1 VFARAA
7 HLDKATPGHERQRAV
22 LIVFCFTHG
31 GYPFSQYALQPR
43 IGSRTVRSHTQR
55 TPPRKLSWEKFLEDS
70 CQYAQAAHGTLGDLD
85 LHGFIRMSL
94 PNNVIAPL
102 AAAPAIAEADPV
114 HMQKVFDSQ
123 LATALQWRASTARER
138 LARIGR
144 LRDAVM
150 ARRERFYQAFDQ
162 DYRKAPAEVEASELL
177 PVMEE
182 VRHVRGLLKRWMK
195 PTRMWPTTTML
206 GTSAWVQYQPRGRV
220 LIIAPWN
227 YPLSL
232 CFGPLISAL
241 AAGNTVIIKPS
252 EMMPAVSALMA
263 EIIAEVF
270 PQNEVALFEGATPNS
285 TALLAMPF
293 DHIFFTGSPA
303 VGKIVMTAAA
313 KHLTSVTLEL
323 GGKSPTIVDETANL
337 RLAAETIMWGKF
349 INNGQ
354 TCVAPDTMYVH
365 ESVKQAFI
373 DECKK
378 VLQQRYGAT
387 PAMQKQSADL
397 TRIVN
402 VRHTRRVASL
412 LSDAVAKGAVLHTGG
427 EVDEAACYIAPTLLD
442 NIAPGSTILEEE
454 IFGPLL
460 PIMGFSDLD
469 RVIADINAQP
479 KPLALYIW
487 SRSQANIDKVLQR
500 SSSGGACVNHC
511 VAQFA
516 HGNLPF
522 GGVNNSGIGNAH
534 GAYGFKAFSHERGV
548 LRSSP
553 LMLIKL
559 FFPPYTAKRTM
570 LIRKTVDMLRLPML

>member
-1 VFARAA
+1 
-7 HLDKATPGHERQRAV
+7 
-22 LIVFCFTHG
+22 
-31 GYPFSQYALQPR
+31 
-43 IGSRTVRSHTQR
+43 
-55 TPPRKLSWEKFLEDS
+55 
-70 CQYAQAAHGTLGDLD
+70 
-85 LHGFIRMSL
+85 MSL
-94 PNNVIAPL
+94 PNNVFQPL
-102 AAAPAIAEADPV
+102 HGAADDADPAA
-114 HMQKVFDSQ
+114 MQAVFESQ
-123 LATALQWRASTARER
+123 QPTALRWRQSSAKER
-138 LARIGR
+138 LARIVR
-144 LRDAVM
+144 LREAM
-150 ARRERFYQAFDQ
+150 MSRREQFYAAFAQ

-182 VRHVRGLLKRWMK
+182 VRHALGLLKRWMK
-195 PTRMWPTTTML
+195 PTKMWPTTTML

-232 CFGPLISAL
+232 CFGPLVSAL

-263 EIIAEVF
+263 AIIAAVF
-270 PQNEVALFEGATPNS
+270 PADEVALFEGGAATS
-285 TALLAMPF
+285 TALLALPF

-303 VGKIVMTAAA
+303 VGKIVMSAAA
-313 KHLTSVTLEL
+313 RHLSSVTLEL
-323 GGKSPTIVDETANL
+323 GGKSPTIVDQSADL

-354 TCVAPDTMYVH
+354 TCVAPDLLYVH
-365 ESVKQAFI
+365 ASVKQAFI
-373 DECKK
+373 DECKA
-378 VLQQRYGAT
+378 VLRARYGAT
-387 PAMQKQSADL
+387 AAEQKQNADL

-402 VRHTRRVASL
+402 PRHTRRVAAL
-412 LSDAVAKGAVLHTGG
+412 LADAVARGAQVHSGG
-427 EVDEAACYIAPTLLD
+427 EVDEASCYIAPTLLD
-442 NIAPGSTILEEE
+442 NVAPGSSILEEE

-460 PIMGFSDLD
+460 PIIAYTELD
-469 RVIADINAQP
+469 DVIAGINGAP

-487 SRSQANIDKVLQR
+487 SRTEKTIAHVLT
-500 SSSGGACVNHC
+500 STSSGGACVNHC

-522 GGVNNSGIGNAH
+522 GGVNNSGMGNAH

-559 FFPPYTAKRTM
+559 FFPPYSKNRTL